1 MTPIDWAI
9 RPLLN
14 YANWTGRA
22 TRAEFWWF
30 TLFSTILGIVFRIID
45 AVIGIPFIGNMG
57 FVTLVGSLFL
67 FIPSLM
73 VTIRRLHDVNRTGRE
88 LIVPVIML
96 VCSPLVFMFGSFL
109 GQIVQLG
116 YAGLTLIMFGQLLL
130 LLTRKGSI
138 VPNRYGAC
146 PTALSFGR

>member
-67 FIPSLM
+67 FIPSVM
-73 VTIRRLHDVNRTGRE
+73 VTIRRLHDVDRSGLWMFIILVPLIGALWLLYYYVSGGTSGSNRFGDDPYYDAYRE
-88 LIVPVIML
+88 HR
-96 VCSPLVFMFGSFL
+96 
-109 GQIVQLG
+109 
-116 YAGLTLIMFGQLLL
+116 YA
-130 LLTRKGSI
+130 
-138 VPNRYGAC
+138 
-146 PTALSFGR
+146 

>member
-67 FIPSLM
+67 FIPSVM
-73 VTIRRLHDVNRTGRE
+73 VTIRRLHDVDRSGLWIFIVLVPLIGAFWLLYYYVSGGTSGTNR
-88 LIVPVIML
+88 
-96 VCSPLVFMFGSFL
+96 FGDDPYYDPYR
-109 GQIVQLG
+109 QHR
-116 YAGLTLIMFGQLLL
+116 YA
-130 LLTRKGSI
+130 
-138 VPNRYGAC
+138 
-146 PTALSFGR
+146 